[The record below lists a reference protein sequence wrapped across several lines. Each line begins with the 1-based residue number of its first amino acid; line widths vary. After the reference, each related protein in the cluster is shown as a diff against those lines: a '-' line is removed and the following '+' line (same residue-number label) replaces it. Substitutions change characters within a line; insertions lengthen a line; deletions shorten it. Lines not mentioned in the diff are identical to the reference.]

1 MTTMKPTNRNHLRA
15 LPSTSSTLSAPNRSG
30 LDSLLDSHWF
40 DKYLAPVA
48 VGMTVLALG
57 GAAVRGL
64 VSGSSRP
71 SGVSIQEL
79 KAMPSVPVTPDQNLA
94 VQGAAAL
101 GERVDPWVYQGPNS
115 NATTAANLDAE
126 IAAQDPNGFIHAGE
140 TFEVPVIPLPE
151 HPKK

>member
-1 MTTMKPTNRNHLRA
+1 MKPTNRNHLRA
-15 LPSTSSTLSAPNRSG
+15 VPSTPATLSAPKRSG

-48 VGMTVLALG
+48 VGMTVVALG
-57 GAAVRGL
+57 GVAIRGL
-64 VSGSSRP
+64 VGSGSSGP

-94 VQGAAAL
+94 VQGAGAL

-115 NATTAANLDAE
+115 NAVTAANLDAE
-126 IAAQDPNGFIHAGE
+126 IAAQDPSGFIHAGE
-140 TFEVPVIPLPE
+140 TFQVPVIPLPE